1 MLPVTLPPS
10 IGKLAGFLSS
20 GVVGAA
26 LGRFVSRSGQARPAS
41 AMARDDAAGDKTSVM
56 ARRAAD
62 VVPTGPAVLR
72 RTRTGRLRLP
82 REVAGLTPEDV
93 PALAPVD
100 AFADR
105 LAELPL
111 ASWLSI
117 GRSLVESASGS
128 SLRATPYAILEAT
141 INDRGL
147 AVAAWYVRDAIETSA
162 SYVSPP
168 RRRWTARERRC
179 FAAAHAAA
187 EEAALAMLAGAFLPS
202 EDCAA
207 LCAPFVELV
216 SPVGTSTAEPA

>member
-26 LGRFVSRSGQARPAS
+26 LGRFVSRSAQGTARAT
-41 AMARDDAAGDKTSVM
+41 ADDYKARDNNSVTTPRATS
-56 ARRAAD
+56 R
-62 VVPTGPAVLR
+62 VPMSPALLQRV
-72 RTRTGRLRLP
+72 RTGRLPLP
-82 REVAGLTPEDV
+82 REVAGLTPEEL

-117 GRSLVESASGS
+117 GQSLVESASVS
-128 SLRATPYAILEAT
+128 TLRATPYAILEAT
-141 INDRGL
+141 INNRGL

-162 SYVSPP
+162 YYASPR
-168 RRRWTARERRC
+168 RRRWTRMERRC

-187 EEAALAMLAGAFLPS
+187 EEAALAILAQAFLSS
-202 EDCAA
+202 EDVDA
-207 LCAPFVELV
+207 LCAPFAALADGASRV
-216 SPVGTSTAEPA
+216 TR